1 MWNCCGRVNADRI
14 EKLQRRGTHNHPE
27 SCDLTAA
34 MKRLAISDTLERRST
49 KEEYNRNILSRRT
62 RKSNHLRLPS
72 IKLECTKKAFHYHG
86 CIV

>member
-14 EKLQRRGTHNHPE
+14 EKLQRRAALT
-27 SCDLTAA
+27 CDLTAA
-34 MKRLAISDTLERRST
+34 MAISDTLECRST
-49 KEEYNRNILSRRT
+49 KEEYNRDILSRRT

-72 IKLECTKKAFHYHG
+72 IKLDCTKKAFHYHG